1 MTKRPNQEA
10 SSEASVCVAVS
21 DLVRLQHCARSLPLG
36 RSSKINNVMV
46 GRHRSQVRG
55 RGLNFEELR
64 QYRQGD
70 DIRQMDWK
78 VSNRTRKP
86 HVRIYTEERERPVIV
101 VVDQRLS
108 MFFGSRR
115 VMKSVAAA
123 EMAALVGWKS
133 LSQGDRVGSL
143 IFSDDSI
150 TELPAKAN
158 RQHLMHTF
166 HTLEDYG
173 RRLRQAE
180 TGNSDQLNQALKKLL
195 NSAGHDALIYVISD
209 LDGADESTGNYLSAL
224 AQHNSV
230 ILGFIFDPMEQ
241 NLPLGG
247 KLAVSDGQYQV
258 EVDTSDQHLRD
269 NFDRQFQQRLNQA
282 RQFLRARQVPV
293 LPISAAQSVESQ
305 LMTMMSE
312 GG

>member
-1 MTKRPNQEA
+1 MA
-10 SSEASVCVAVS
+10 SQQNNERHNAGSVCVSVS
-21 DLVRLQHCARSLPLG
+21 DLVRLQYHARQLPLG
-36 RSSKINNVMV
+36 STSKIDNVLV

-78 VSNRTRKP
+78 VTNRTGKP
-86 HVRIYTEERERPVIV
+86 HVRIYAEERERPVIV
-101 VVDQRLS
+101 MVDQRLS

-123 EMAALVGWKS
+123 HMAALVGWKS

-143 IFSDDSI
+143 VFNDDSI
-150 TELPAKAN
+150 SELPARAT
-158 RQHLMHTF
+158 RQHMMQTF

-173 RRLRQAE
+173 QRLRQAE
-180 TGNSDQLNQALKKLL
+180 AGNSAQLNNALKKLV
-195 NSAGHDALIYVISD
+195 NSAGRDALIYLISD
-209 LDGADESTGNYLSAL
+209 LDGADDSTGHYLSAL

-241 NLPLGG
+241 NLPVGG

-258 EVDTSDQHLRD
+258 EVDTSDQNLRD
-269 NFDRQFQQRLNQA
+269 SFGHQFQSRLNQA

-293 LPISAAQSVESQ
+293 LPISTGQSVESQ
-305 LMTMMSE
+305 LMTMMS
-312 GG
+312 GVG